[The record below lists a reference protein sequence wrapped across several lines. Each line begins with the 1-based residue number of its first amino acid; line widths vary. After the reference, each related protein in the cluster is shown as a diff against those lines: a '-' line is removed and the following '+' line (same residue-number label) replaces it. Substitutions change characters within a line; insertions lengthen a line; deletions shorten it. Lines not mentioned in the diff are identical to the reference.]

1 MVEFLYD
8 KSKMPD
14 NQMLAEVMGKSFNL
28 WMKLKQQ
35 LENKYGILIKEWKFY
50 GQKLGWTFKLLLK
63 KRNLFFF
70 KPCKNF
76 FRLTFVFGDKAVNE
90 ILSSDFPDFIKTELK
105 NARKYVE
112 GRGLT
117 LEVKNN
123 KEIEIVLKLV
133 EIKIR
138 N

>member
-1 MVEFLYD
+1 MIEFLYD
-8 KSKMPD
+8 KSKTPD
-14 NQMLAEVMGKSFNL
+14 DKMLAEVMDKSFSL

-35 LENKYGILIKEWKFY
+35 LENKYGILIEEWKFY
-50 GQKLGWTFKLLLK
+50 GQKMGWTFKLLLK

-70 KPCKNF
+70 KPCEKY
-76 FRLTFVFGDKAVNE
+76 FRLTFVFGDKAVDE
-90 ILSSDFPDFIKTELK
+90 ILSSDFPGSIKTELT

-123 KEIEIVLKLV
+123 KEIEIVL
-133 EIKIR
+133 
-138 N
+138 